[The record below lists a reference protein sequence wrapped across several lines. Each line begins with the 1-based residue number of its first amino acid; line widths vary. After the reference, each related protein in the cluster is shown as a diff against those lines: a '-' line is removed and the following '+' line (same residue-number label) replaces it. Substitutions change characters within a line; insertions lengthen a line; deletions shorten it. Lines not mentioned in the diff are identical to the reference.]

1 MKQLNRE
8 TLAEQVADAIAKL
21 IETEQLAPGDSLPS
35 TVKLA
40 ENFGVSRPVIRE
52 ALKTLEGREVLTI
65 SNGRTAMVKPITSD
79 GLRNFFA
86 HAIALDRQSL
96 IELLEVR
103 NGLEVRSAALAAIN
117 ATEADIADLEKTLI
131 RMRQCLSDP
140 TSYTELDVGFH
151 TQIAAATKNKLMFL
165 LIESI
170 RDALANTIQEGLR
183 SRFNSEQFER
193 VQELHELV
201 FDSIKSRD
209 HTRAA
214 EAMMKHFNDAINAI
228 LRAEILQKELDSNE
242 NLDK

>member
-8 TLAEQVADAIAKL
+8 TLAEQVADAIANY
-21 IETEQLAPGDSLPS
+21 IETEQLGPGDSLPS

-52 ALKTLEGREVLTI
+52 ALKTLEGREILTI
-65 SNGRTAMVKPITSD
+65 TNGRTAMVKPITGD
-79 GLRNFFA
+79 GLRNFFS
-86 HAIALDRQSL
+86 HAIALDRKSL

-103 NGLEVRSAALAAIN
+103 NGLEVQSAALAAKN
-117 ATEADIADLEKTLI
+117 GTNEDIVELEKTLI
-131 RMRQCLSDP
+131 RMRQSLNDP
-140 TSYTELDVGFH
+140 TIYTELDVRFH

-170 RDALANTIQEGLR
+170 REALANTIQEGLR
-183 SRFNSEQFER
+183 SRFNNEQFER

-201 FDSIKSRD
+201 FDSIKTRD

-214 EAMMKHFNDAINAI
+214 EAMTKHFSDAIDAI
-228 LRAEILQKELDSNE
+228 LRAEILQKELDGNE
-242 NLDK
+242 NLD